1 MEGLHKEIE
10 MYSEIRSFSM
20 KENTLLKK
28 FAPLKTVYSF
38 IPSKVKLLED
48 IQHTEE
54 MIASLKTMWM
64 KCRDQNVPL
73 PGELNV
79 LLKKI
84 EKILEETIEIDEQN
98 KNLMTQYSRGF
109 VHSNAAS
116 DPELNYS
123 RAVNA
128 YKGKY

>member
-10 MYSEIRSFSM
+10 MYSEIRSFSL

-28 FAPLKTVYSF
+28 SAPLKTVYSF
-38 IPSKVKLLED
+38 IPYKVKILED

-54 MIASLKTMWM
+54 RIASLKTLWM
-64 KCRDQNVPL
+64 ECREQKIPL

-79 LLKKI
+79 LLKTI
-84 EKILEETIEIDEQN
+84 EKILGETIELDEQN
-98 KNLMTQYSRGF
+98 KNLMSRYIRGLGHF
-109 VHSNAAS
+109 NTAS